1 MAFRRSSV
9 RSRPAPQYY
18 PPMKKKLQPIYLALA
33 GLLVFSSCSSTRQMM
48 SRQRKDMEIP
58 EKAEPYPK
66 PTPRAKLLGELTA
79 PRTCYDVTFYELNID
94 IDLDNRMIAGYVD
107 FYAWAV
113 NEFTELQFDLAKN
126 MVLDEVNYKGRS
138 LTYTR
143 EEDAVFVT
151 FPAVQAGTQF
161 QFRVTYH
168 GKPAEAKKPPWDGGF
183 VWEKDKA
190 GRDFVGVA
198 CEGDGASLWWPCK
211 DHPTEEPDSMAIN
224 ITVPSDIM
232 CVANGRLREKVET
245 DVKTSYKWFVTKPI
259 NNYNVSVNI
268 ANYAVI
274 ADTIHSVTG
283 IQPVTYY
290 VLDYNETVAREHF
303 KEARAMMRSLEKFFG
318 PFPWWEDG
326 YKLVETPYLGM
337 EHQTAVAYGN
347 DFKTYE
353 RGIRTIYGYMDY
365 IILHET
371 AHEWWG
377 NNITACDGADVWLHE
392 GFAVYSEV
400 LYVEDQL
407 GYPMS
412 IHYLLELRRGIQ
424 NRRAI
429 VGPRGEYYWGF
440 EDAYN
445 KGAWILHTLRSVLDD
460 DAMFFGILKGFQQ
473 EFAAQIVCTEDLVEY
488 INNATV
494 KDFTPFFDQYIF
506 DRRPPTL
513 EYSLTKD
520 KLLYRYTGIL
530 PEFSMPVNVL
540 VNKDEVRLQPSMAT
554 QTLTIPDYATVQIMD
569 WEYLILKKE
578 NSKLQEN

>member
-9 RSRPAPQYY
+9 RSRPAPQYC
-18 PPMKKKLQPIYLALA
+18 PPMKNKLQLIFFALA

-58 EKAEPYPK
+58 EKAEPYPD

-94 IDLDNRMIAGYVD
+94 IDLDDRMIAGYVD

-151 FPAVQAGTQF
+151 FPAVQAGRQF

-168 GKPAEAKKPPWDGGF
+168 GEPAQAKKPPWDGGF

-245 DVKTSYKWFVTKPI
+245 DVKTTYKWFVTKPI

-268 ANYAVI
+268 ANYTVI

-283 IQPVTYY
+283 IQPATYY
-290 VLDYNETVAREHF
+290 VLDYNEAVAREHF
-303 KEARAMMRSLEKFFG
+303 KEARVMMRSLEKFFG
-318 PFPWWEDG
+318 PFPFWEDG

-392 GFAVYSEV
+392 GFAMYSEV

-412 IHYLLELRRGIQ
+412 IHYLLERRRGIQ

-460 DAMFFGILKGFQQ
+460 DTMFFGILKGFQQ
-473 EFAAQIVCTEDLVEY
+473 EFASQIVCTEDLVEY
-488 INNATV
+488 INNVTGQ
-494 KDFTPFFDQYIF
+494 DFKPFFDQYIF

-578 NSKLQEN
+578 NADLQEN